1 MNADIEKDV
10 HNSALYKEVELIN
23 SKSTPN
29 SLKFAVIIP
38 FNEKPGIEAI
48 SMKSEKH
55 ASFTLDCGY
64 FNAICNSI
72 SGIGKC
78 N

>member
-1 MNADIEKDV
+1 MSTILNV
-10 HNSALYKEVELIN
+10 YKVVELIK

-29 SLKFAVIIP
+29 SLKFAVTVP
-38 FNEKPGIEAI
+38 FNEKPGIEDI
-48 SMKSEKH
+48 SIKSEQH
-55 ASFTLDCGY
+55 ASFTLDFGY
-64 FNAICNSI
+64 FIAICNSI